1 MLPLYPRTLESV
13 PSKAI
18 GGKETSTALFANK
31 LDQRQA
37 RRDLPKRRSKRNNN
51 DKNASLQPTN
61 PLYPQTSY
69 TNTKGNDSNNLSLE
83 NSELRPLILSQKR
96 EAGVDYWIDPYELMK
111 QKERE
116 NAWKSRPKE
125 NQITQEKLWTEVLSP
140 YKQNWIGYI
149 SVVIVVIAFI
159 IKNFP
164 EVMNPPLVRNIPD
177 FL

>member
-1 MLPLYPRTLESV
+1 
-13 PSKAI
+13 
-18 GGKETSTALFANK
+18 
-31 LDQRQA
+31 
-37 RRDLPKRRSKRNNN
+37 
-51 DKNASLQPTN
+51 
-61 PLYPQTSY
+61 
-69 TNTKGNDSNNLSLE
+69 
-83 NSELRPLILSQKR
+83 
-96 EAGVDYWIDPYELMK
+96 MK

-116 NAWKSRPKE
+116 NSWKSRPKE

-159 IKNFP
+159 VKNFP